1 MNEKKLSPKSKYI
14 DNIEKEILKSFR
26 INVDLMSKIIFSD
39 KDFKNNEKKKEHYK
53 LKSLVVQKKNIFVN
67 TIITFDKTYNIN
79 DIEKQNLKNYAMNIN
94 KYLLIIEKLILDLN
108 Q

>member
-39 KDFKNNEKKKEHYK
+39 KDFKNNEKEKEHDK
-53 LKSLVVQKKNIFVN
+53 LKSLVIQKKNIFVN